1 MFRGTI
7 GAVGLVLAT
16 MPLGTVFLHYDLWPD
31 IAENINAKPRQIGA
45 AIETAMSHFSPG
57 VPYLAAGIFLASVI
71 LLSWPER
78 RPAPVAASA
87 AKDR

>member
-7 GAVGLVLAT
+7 GAVGLILAT
-16 MPLGTVFLHYDLWPD
+16 VPISTVFLRNELWPD
-31 IAENINAKPRQIGA
+31 IAEHVHDRKIGA
-45 AIETAMSHFSPG
+45 AIETAMSHFPSG
-57 VPYLAAGIFLASVI
+57 VPYLAAGIFLASII

-78 RPAPVAASA
+78 RPASAVANA